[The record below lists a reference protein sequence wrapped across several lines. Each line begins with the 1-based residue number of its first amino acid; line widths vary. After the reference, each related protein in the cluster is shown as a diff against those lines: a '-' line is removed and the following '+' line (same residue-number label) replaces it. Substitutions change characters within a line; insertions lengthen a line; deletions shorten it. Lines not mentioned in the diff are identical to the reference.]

1 MQRPRSNRRTCMT
14 HANSAIN
21 SDCINTDM
29 HYNSR
34 SRSNNNINTS
44 MRNKRFVSIA
54 ILVSALTLAPFAT
67 DAFSFTANTGT
78 RINININT
86 RINTRTRPAAAST
99 TTTTTNRNRRSF
111 QIQPLSM
118 LEKAVYERDSNGNQ
132 VMSQT
137 YTSNTEA
144 QASSH
149 VMKKR
154 IVKLLSDDH
163 GEEDDE
169 IPDYSLEAANEVADK
184 RVYSKISE
192 EAKWKANAVMQKS
205 DLESLEGGEHGH
217 LNGHGHG
224 FDHGFDH
231 HVNAND
237 MIESKVIASR
247 YKPVTKVMASVKE
260 TGGDSIGEYVKSIG
274 SHELLP
280 QESEMLLGKHIQ
292 LLVKWEE
299 VRGGLENDLD
309 R

>member
-1 MQRPRSNRRTCMT
+1 MQRPRTNSCLT

-21 SDCINTDM
+21 SDINTDI
-29 HYNSR
+29 HCNNNN
-34 SRSNNNINTS
+34 SNNNSNHTS
-44 MRNKRFVSIA
+44 TSSSTSKSITSNRFVSIA
-54 ILVSALTLAPFAT
+54 IVISALTLASSPLAV
-67 DAFSFTANTGT
+67 DAFAFTANSDSRAT
-78 RINININT
+78 
-86 RINTRTRPAAAST
+86 ST
-99 TTTTTNRNRRSF
+99 RRSF
-111 QIQPLSM
+111 QIQPSLLLNGNVNVNPPTTSTTTSALSM
-118 LEKAVYERDSNGNQ
+118 LEKSVYERDSNGNQ

-169 IPDYSLEAANEVADK
+169 IPDYSLEAANEIADK

-205 DLESLEGGEHGH
+205 EVEAGTGPGL
-217 LNGHGHG
+217 
-224 FDHGFDH
+224 

-237 MIESKVIASR
+237 LIETKVIARKS
-247 YKPVTKVMASVKE
+247 KPVTKVMASVKE

-280 QESEMLLGKHIQ
+280 QESEMLLGRHIQ
-292 LLVKWEE
+292 LLVTWEK
-299 VRGGLENDLD
+299 VRGGLEDDLD
-309 R
+309 RYVLMILDIDI

>member
-1 MQRPRSNRRTCMT
+1 
-14 HANSAIN
+14 
-21 SDCINTDM
+21 
-29 HYNSR
+29 
-34 SRSNNNINTS
+34 
-44 MRNKRFVSIA
+44 
-54 ILVSALTLAPFAT
+54 
-67 DAFSFTANTGT
+67 
-78 RINININT
+78 
-86 RINTRTRPAAAST
+86 
-99 TTTTTNRNRRSF
+99 
-111 QIQPLSM
+111 M

-137 YTSNTEA
+137 YKSNTEA

-149 VMKKR
+149 VMKNR

-205 DLESLEGGEHGH
+205 DLDSLDG
-217 LNGHGHG
+217 
-224 FDHGFDH
+224 DRFDH

-237 MIESKVIASR
+237 LIGTKVIASR

-260 TGGDSIGEYVKSIG
+260 TGGDSIWEYVKSIG

-280 QESEMLLGKHIQ
+280 QESEMLLGRHIQ

>member
-1 MQRPRSNRRTCMT
+1 MT
-14 HANSAIN
+14 DANSAIN
-21 SDCINTDM
+21 SDCINTDI
-29 HYNSR
+29 HYNNTS
-34 SRSNNNINTS
+34 INTS
-44 MRNKRFVSIA
+44 RSTSRPTSISSKRFVSIA
-54 ILVSALTLAPFAT
+54 ILVSALTLASSPFAA
-67 DAFSFTANTGT
+67 DAFSFTANT
-78 RINININT
+78 NT
-86 RINTRTRPAAAST
+86 GINTRTAAST
-99 TTTTTNRNRRSF
+99 ATRRSF
-111 QIQPLSM
+111 QIQPSLPLLVPLPQTKTTSALSM

-149 VMKKR
+149 VMKNR

-205 DLESLEGGEHGH
+205 DMDSLD
-217 LNGHGHG
+217 G
-224 FDHGFDH
+224 FDHV

-237 MIESKVIASR
+237 LIGTKVIASR